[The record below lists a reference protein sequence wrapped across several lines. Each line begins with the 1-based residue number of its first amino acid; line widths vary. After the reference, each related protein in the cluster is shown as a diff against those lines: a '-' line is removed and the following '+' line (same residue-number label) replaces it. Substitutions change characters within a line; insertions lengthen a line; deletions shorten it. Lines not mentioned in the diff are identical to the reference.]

1 VLDAAQAAALLAVDE
16 AAILEL
22 AERGELPGRR
32 IGDVWRFSR
41 RAVLEWLG
49 GA

>member
-1 VLDAAQAAALLAVDE
+1 VEE

-32 IGDVWRFSR
+32 IGEAWRFSR
-41 RAVLEWLG
+41 AALLQWLAA